1 MRIALPC
8 GHFPKVNT
16 RSLAFAA
23 ALALGVVGGSAVAV
37 GWAFRGGA
45 RPRSSGGSPSPIACN
60 IREVR
65 PKIAARPAAPVP
77 VAPER
82 VPPGADD
89 VPARDRRLA
98 QGHTALELLA
108 AAADGHTGDQL
119 PARLEAILRADPA
132 AIAPAVALLRSG
144 KAEKPVIE
152 ALGAAGT
159 PPAQAGL
166 CALARDT
173 SLPVSVRQEAIAGLV
188 LVKQPTAPTMATV
201 GRLLEGRATGVR
213 RAARAVAGTV
223 ARVGRPEH
231 VAESEAI
238 EKTLL
243 GEYARARDDGDRA
256 LALAALA
263 NLGSPAVLAPVKA
276 ALGDGE
282 RPVRAA
288 AARALRLVPDPAA
301 DRLLV
306 GLLRSDRDPA
316 VRAAAIFAAG
326 FRDLAPLVDGLA
338 ETAETDPVESVRT
351 DTVTLLARYANT
363 SPRVTR
369 ALAYAADNDPKA
381 NVRQIARAA
390 LDRGR

>member
-1 MRIALPC
+1 
-8 GHFPKVNT
+8 V
-16 RSLAFAA
+16 
-23 ALALGVVGGSAVAV
+23 
-37 GWAFRGGA
+37 
-45 RPRSSGGSPSPIACN
+45 
-60 IREVR
+60 
-65 PKIAARPAAPVP
+65 
-77 VAPER
+77 
-82 VPPGADD
+82 
-89 VPARDRRLA
+89 
-98 QGHTALELLA
+98 QGHTVDELLA
-108 AAADGHTGDQL
+108 AAAAGQAGDQL
-119 PARLEAILRADPA
+119 PARLEAILRAEPE
-132 AIAPAVALLRSG
+132 AIAPAVTFARSG

-166 CALARDT
+166 CALACDA
-173 SLPVSVRQEAIAGLV
+173 SLPVRLREEAIAGLV
-188 LVKQPTAPTMATV
+188 LLKRPTAPTMSAV
-201 GRLLEGRATGVR
+201 ARLLDGQPAAVR
-213 RAARAVAGTV
+213 RAARTVAGTV
-223 ARVGRPEH
+223 ARSGRQEH
-231 VAESEAI
+231 VAESGAL

-243 GEYARARDDGDRA
+243 AQYARARDDEDRA
-256 LALAALA
+256 SALAALG

-306 GLLRSDRDPA
+306 GLLRSDRDPT

-326 FRDLAPLVDGLA
+326 FRDVGPLVEGLA

-369 ALAYAADNDPKA
+369 ALVYAADNDPKS
-381 NVRQIARAA
+381 NVRQLARAA
-390 LDRGR
+390 LDGHR